1 VRSWGEQDKK
11 LPVPVKISVKDAAGN
26 TGKVSRQ
33 LNPKG

>member
-1 VRSWGEQDKK
+1 MGGAGQE